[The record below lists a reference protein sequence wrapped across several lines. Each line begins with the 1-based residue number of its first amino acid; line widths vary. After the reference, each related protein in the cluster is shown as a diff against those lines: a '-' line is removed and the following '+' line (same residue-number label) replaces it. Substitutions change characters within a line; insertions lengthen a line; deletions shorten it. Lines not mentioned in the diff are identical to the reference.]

1 MPTAVG
7 ALVWVK
13 REAAGWSHGSAC
25 SVLRDPNLQGVRK
38 LEELWLCQKSPG
50 HALQGLCCRPAALN
64 LPESQGPVHQD
75 SGGMRSRQ

>member
-1 MPTAVG
+1 MSQHHPPHLSG
-7 ALVWVK
+7 CRGL
-13 REAAGWSHGSAC
+13 S
-25 SVLRDPNLQGVRK
+25 LQGVRK